1 MRPLRSPWR
10 AQSLPW
16 PWRSAIL
23 THLPFALC
31 SASRACVLQTS
42 LGRVGLTA
50 VPSSVP
56 NTDPFDQG
64 GSPSMC
70 PVDCMQ
76 DMKVYRMKPTQEAHL
91 PVLATLAPA
100 AQALGQ
106 AFRLPECPSQ
116 PRLPGQPESS
126 SPNSYVIPAP
136 PSLMPLGCAGPFP
149 LLPAHAI
156 H

>member
-106 AFRLPECPSQ
+106 AFGLPECPSQ